1 MPWFKKN
8 LRQWL
13 NRFSLRACFL
23 TLFFSGY
30 SKKAPGTIGSLVA
43 LLLGLPILIFSANT
57 LFLAAILIGLIA
69 IAQIDKEE
77 EESKI
82 HDSSYIVIDEL
93 VGMWLAM
100 AISGLSLAGVI
111 LSFIFFRIYDITKP
125 SLIGK
130 IDKEVKGG
138 LGVVA
143 DDALA
148 GVLAGLSVLL
158 AINILGFFN
167 IKL

>member
-1 MPWFKKN
+1 MDK
-8 LRQWL
+8 
-13 NRFSLRACFL
+13 FSLRACFL

-57 LFLAAILIGLIA
+57 LFLGAIFVGLIA

-77 EESKI
+77 EETKR

-100 AISGLSLAGVI
+100 AISGLSLAGVV

-148 GVLAGLSVLL
+148 GVLAGLSALL
-158 AINILGFFN
+158 VISILGFFN
-167 IKL
+167 IKF

>member
-1 MPWFKKN
+1 MNK
-8 LRQWL
+8 
-13 NRFSLRACFL
+13 FSLRMCFL

-57 LFLAAILIGLIA
+57 LFLAAVLIGLIA

-100 AISGLSLAGVI
+100 AISGLSLAGVV

>member
-1 MPWFKKN
+1 M
-8 LRQWL
+8 
-13 NRFSLRACFL
+13 
-23 TLFFSGY
+23 
-30 SKKAPGTIGSLVA
+30 
-43 LLLGLPILIFSANT
+43 LLGLPVLIFSANT
-57 LFLAAILIGLIA
+57 LFLGSIFIGLIA

-77 EESKI
+77 EETKR

-100 AISGLSLAGVI
+100 AVSGLSLAGVV

-148 GVLAGLSVLL
+148 GVLAGLSALL
-158 AINILGFFN
+158 VIHILGFFN

>member
-1 MPWFKKN
+1 MDKFN
-8 LRQWL
+8 LRT
-13 NRFSLRACFL
+13 CFL

-57 LFLAAILIGLIA
+57 LFLGAIFVGLIA
-69 IAQIDKEE
+69 ITQIDKEE

-93 VGMWLAM
+93 VGMWIAM

-125 SLIGK
+125 SLIGT

-158 AINILGFFN
+158 VISVLGFFN
-167 IKL
+167 IKF

>member
-1 MPWFKKN
+1 M
-8 LRQWL
+8 
-13 NRFSLRACFL
+13 
-23 TLFFSGY
+23 
-30 SKKAPGTIGSLVA
+30 
-43 LLLGLPILIFSANT
+43 LLGLPILIFSANT
-57 LFLAAILIGLIA
+57 LFLVAILIGLIA
-69 IAQIDKEE
+69 ITQIDKEE

-100 AISGLSLAGVI
+100 AISGLSLAGVV

-158 AINILGFFN
+158 VINILGFFN

>member
-1 MPWFKKN
+1 MDK
-8 LRQWL
+8 
-13 NRFSLRACFL
+13 FSLRACFL

-30 SKKAPGTIGSLVA
+30 SKKAPGTVGSLVA
-43 LLLGLPILIFSANT
+43 LLLGLPVLIFSANT
-57 LFLAAILIGLIA
+57 LFLGAIFVGLIA

-77 EESKI
+77 EETNR

-125 SLIGK
+125 SLIGR

-158 AINILGFFN
+158 VISVLGFFN

>member
-1 MPWFKKN
+1 MDKFG
-8 LRQWL
+8 
-13 NRFSLRACFL
+13 LRACFL

-57 LFLAAILIGLIA
+57 LFLGAVFIGLIA

-77 EESKI
+77 EETKR

-100 AISGLSLAGVI
+100 AISGLSLAGVV

-148 GVLAGLSVLL
+148 GVLAGLSALL

>member
-1 MPWFKKN
+1 M
-8 LRQWL
+8 
-13 NRFSLRACFL
+13 
-23 TLFFSGY
+23 
-30 SKKAPGTIGSLVA
+30 
-43 LLLGLPILIFSANT
+43 LLGLPVLIFSANT
-57 LFLAAILIGLIA
+57 LFLGAIFVGLIA

-100 AISGLSLAGVI
+100 AISGLSLAGVV

-130 IDKEVKGG
+130 IDKKVKGG

-148 GVLAGLSVLL
+148 GVLAGLSALL
-158 AINILGFFN
+158 VIHILGFFN

>member
-1 MPWFKKN
+1 MDK
-8 LRQWL
+8 
-13 NRFSLRACFL
+13 FSLRACFL

-43 LLLGLPILIFSANT
+43 LLLGLPVLIFSANT
-57 LFLAAILIGLIA
+57 LFLGAIFVGLIA
-69 IAQIDKEE
+69 ITQIDKEE
-77 EESKI
+77 EETKR

-100 AISGLSLAGVI
+100 AISGLSLAGVV

-148 GVLAGLSVLL
+148 GVLAGLSALL
-158 AINILGFFN
+158 VINVLGFFN
-167 IKL
+167 IKF

>member
-1 MPWFKKN
+1 MDK
-8 LRQWL
+8 
-13 NRFSLRACFL
+13 FSLRACFL

-43 LLLGLPILIFSANT
+43 LLLGLPVLIFSANT
-57 LFLAAILIGLIA
+57 LFLAAIFIGLIA

-100 AISGLSLAGVI
+100 AISGLSLAGMV

-158 AINILGFFN
+158 VINILGFFN
-167 IKL
+167 IKF

>member
-1 MPWFKKN
+1 MDKFN
-8 LRQWL
+8 
-13 NRFSLRACFL
+13 LRACFL

-43 LLLGLPILIFSANT
+43 LLLGLPVLIFSANT
-57 LFLAAILIGLIA
+57 LFLGAVFVGLIA

-77 EESKI
+77 EETKR

-100 AISGLSLAGVI
+100 AISGLSLAGVV

-130 IDKEVKGG
+130 IDKEIKGG

-148 GVLAGLSVLL
+148 GVLAGLSALL
-158 AINILGFFN
+158 VIHILGFFN

>member
-1 MPWFKKN
+1 MDK
-8 LRQWL
+8 
-13 NRFSLRACFL
+13 FSLRACFL

-57 LFLAAILIGLIA
+57 LFLAAVLIGLIA
-69 IAQIDKEE
+69 IAQIDEEE

-148 GVLAGLSVLL
+148 GVLAGLSTLL
-158 AINILGFFN
+158 VINILGFFN

>member
-1 MPWFKKN
+1 M
-8 LRQWL
+8 
-13 NRFSLRACFL
+13 
-23 TLFFSGY
+23 
-30 SKKAPGTIGSLVA
+30 
-43 LLLGLPILIFSANT
+43 LLGLPVLAFSANT
-57 LFLAAILIGLIA
+57 LFLGAIFVGLIA
-69 IAQIDKEE
+69 ITQIDKEE

-93 VGMWLAM
+93 VGMWIAM

-125 SLIGK
+125 SLIGT
-130 IDKEVKGG
+130 IDKKVKGG

-158 AINILGFFN
+158 VISVLGFFN
-167 IKL
+167 IKF

>member
-1 MPWFKKN
+1 MDK
-8 LRQWL
+8 
-13 NRFSLRACFL
+13 FSLRACFL

-43 LLLGLPILIFSANT
+43 LLLGLPVLIFSANT
-57 LFLAAILIGLIA
+57 LFLGAIFIGLIA

-100 AISGLSLAGVI
+100 AISGLSLAGVV
-111 LSFIFFRIYDITKP
+111 LSFIFFRIYDTTKP

-148 GVLAGLSVLL
+148 GVLAGLSALL
-158 AINILGFFN
+158 VIHILGFFN
-167 IKL
+167 IKF

>member
-1 MPWFKKN
+1 MNK
-8 LRQWL
+8 
-13 NRFSLRACFL
+13 FSLRACFL

-43 LLLGLPILIFSANT
+43 LLLGLPVLIFSANT

-100 AISGLSLAGVI
+100 AISGLSLAGVV

-130 IDKEVKGG
+130 IDKEIKGG

>member
-1 MPWFKKN
+1 MDK
-8 LRQWL
+8 
-13 NRFSLRACFL
+13 FSLRACFL

-57 LFLAAILIGLIA
+57 LFLGAVFVGLIA

-77 EESKI
+77 EETKR

-100 AISGLSLAGVI
+100 AISGLSLAGVV

-148 GVLAGLSVLL
+148 GVLAGLSTLL
-158 AINILGFFN
+158 VISVLGFFN

>member
-1 MPWFKKN
+1 MDK
-8 LRQWL
+8 
-13 NRFSLRACFL
+13 FSLRACFL

-43 LLLGLPILIFSANT
+43 LLLGLPVLIFSANT
-57 LFLAAILIGLIA
+57 LFLGAIFVGLIA
-69 IAQIDKEE
+69 ITQIDKEE
-77 EESKI
+77 EETKI

-100 AISGLSLAGVI
+100 AISGLSLAGVV
-111 LSFIFFRIYDITKP
+111 LSFIFFRIYDITKL

-148 GVLAGLSVLL
+148 GVLAGLSALL
-158 AINILGFFN
+158 VINILGFFN
-167 IKL
+167 IKF

>member
-1 MPWFKKN
+1 MDK
-8 LRQWL
+8 
-13 NRFSLRACFL
+13 FSLRACFL

-43 LLLGLPILIFSANT
+43 LLLGLPVLIFSANT
-57 LFLAAILIGLIA
+57 LFLAAVLIGLIA

-100 AISGLSLAGVI
+100 AISGLSLAGVV

-125 SLIGK
+125 SLIGR

-148 GVLAGLSVLL
+148 GVLAGLSTLL
-158 AINILGFFN
+158 IIHILGIFN
-167 IKL
+167 IKF

>member
-1 MPWFKKN
+1 MDK
-8 LRQWL
+8 
-13 NRFSLRACFL
+13 FSLRACFL

-43 LLLGLPILIFSANT
+43 LLLGLPVLIFSANT
-57 LFLAAILIGLIA
+57 LFLGAIFIGLIA

-77 EESKI
+77 EETKR

-100 AISGLSLAGVI
+100 AVSGLSLAGVV

-125 SLIGK
+125 SLIGR

-158 AINILGFFN
+158 VIHILGFFN

>member
-1 MPWFKKN
+1 MNK
-8 LRQWL
+8 
-13 NRFSLRACFL
+13 FSLRACFL

-43 LLLGLPILIFSANT
+43 LLLGLPVLIFSANT
-57 LFLAAILIGLIA
+57 LFLAAVLIGLIA
-69 IAQIDKEE
+69 ITQIDKEE

-148 GVLAGLSVLL
+148 GVLAGLSALL
-158 AINILGFFN
+158 VINILGFFN

>member
-1 MPWFKKN
+1 MNK
-8 LRQWL
+8 
-13 NRFSLRACFL
+13 FSLRACFL

-43 LLLGLPILIFSANT
+43 LLLGLPVLIFSANT

-77 EESKI
+77 EESKV

-130 IDKEVKGG
+130 IDKEIKGG

-158 AINILGFFN
+158 VINILGFFN

>member
-1 MPWFKKN
+1 MNKFG
-8 LRQWL
+8 
-13 NRFSLRACFL
+13 LRACFL

-57 LFLAAILIGLIA
+57 LFLAAVLIGLIA

-100 AISGLSLAGVI
+100 AISGLSLAGVV

>member
-1 MPWFKKN
+1 MDK
-8 LRQWL
+8 
-13 NRFSLRACFL
+13 FSLRACFL

-30 SKKAPGTIGSLVA
+30 SKKAPGTVGSLVA
-43 LLLGLPILIFSANT
+43 LLLGLPVLIFSANT
-57 LFLAAILIGLIA
+57 LFLATILIGLIA

-100 AISGLSLAGVI
+100 AISGLSLAGVV

-148 GVLAGLSVLL
+148 GVLAGLSALL

>member
-1 MPWFKKN
+1 MDK
-8 LRQWL
+8 
-13 NRFSLRACFL
+13 FSLRACFL

-57 LFLAAILIGLIA
+57 LFLGAVFVGLIA
-69 IAQIDKEE
+69 ITQIDKEE
-77 EESKI
+77 EETKR

-100 AISGLSLAGVI
+100 AISGLSLAGVV

-125 SLIGK
+125 SLIGR

-148 GVLAGLSVLL
+148 GVLAGLSALL
-158 AINILGFFN
+158 VIHILGFFN

>member
-1 MPWFKKN
+1 MDKFG
-8 LRQWL
+8 
-13 NRFSLRACFL
+13 LRACFL

-57 LFLAAILIGLIA
+57 LFLGAIFVGLIA

-82 HDSSYIVIDEL
+82 HDSSHIVIDEL

-100 AISGLSLAGVI
+100 AVSGLSLAGVV

-148 GVLAGLSVLL
+148 GVLAGLSALL
-158 AINILGFFN
+158 VIHILGFFN

>member
-1 MPWFKKN
+1 MDK
-8 LRQWL
+8 
-13 NRFSLRACFL
+13 FSLRACFL

-57 LFLAAILIGLIA
+57 LFLGAIFVGLIA
-69 IAQIDKEE
+69 ITQIDKEE
-77 EESKI
+77 EETKI

-93 VGMWLAM
+93 VGVWLAM
-100 AISGLSLAGVI
+100 AISGLSLAGVV

-148 GVLAGLSVLL
+148 GVLAGLSALL
-158 AINILGFFN
+158 AIHILGFFN

>member
-1 MPWFKKN
+1 MNK
-8 LRQWL
+8 
-13 NRFSLRACFL
+13 FSLRACFL

-30 SKKAPGTIGSLVA
+30 SKKSPGTVGSLVA
-43 LLLGLPILIFSANT
+43 LLLGLPVLIFSANT
-57 LFLAAILIGLIA
+57 LFLAAVLIGLIA

-100 AISGLSLAGVI
+100 AISGLSLAGVV

-158 AINILGFFN
+158 VINILGFFN

>member
-1 MPWFKKN
+1 MDK
-8 LRQWL
+8 
-13 NRFSLRACFL
+13 FSLRACFL

-57 LFLAAILIGLIA
+57 LFLGAIFVGLIA
-69 IAQIDKEE
+69 ITQIDKEE
-77 EESKI
+77 EETNR

-100 AISGLSLAGVI
+100 AVSGLSLAGVV

-148 GVLAGLSVLL
+148 GILAGLSALL
-158 AINILGFFN
+158 VIHILGFFN

>member
-1 MPWFKKN
+1 MDK
-8 LRQWL
+8 
-13 NRFSLRACFL
+13 FSLRTCFL

-43 LLLGLPILIFSANT
+43 LLLGLPVLIFSANT
-57 LFLAAILIGLIA
+57 LFLGAIFVGLIA

-77 EESKI
+77 EETKR

-158 AINILGFFN
+158 VINVLGFFN

>member
-1 MPWFKKN
+1 M
-8 LRQWL
+8 
-13 NRFSLRACFL
+13 
-23 TLFFSGY
+23 
-30 SKKAPGTIGSLVA
+30 
-43 LLLGLPILIFSANT
+43 LLGLPVLIFSANT
-57 LFLAAILIGLIA
+57 LFLGAVFIGLIA

-93 VGMWLAM
+93 VGMWLSM
-100 AISGLSLAGVI
+100 AISGLSLAGVV

-148 GVLAGLSVLL
+148 GVLAGLSALL
-158 AINILGFFN
+158 VIHILGFFN

>member
-1 MPWFKKN
+1 MNK
-8 LRQWL
+8 
-13 NRFSLRACFL
+13 FSLRACFL

-43 LLLGLPILIFSANT
+43 LLLGLPVLIFSANT
-57 LFLAAILIGLIA
+57 LFLAAVLIGLIA

-130 IDKEVKGG
+130 IDKEIKGG

-158 AINILGFFN
+158 VINILGFFN

>member
-1 MPWFKKN
+1 M
-8 LRQWL
+8 
-13 NRFSLRACFL
+13 
-23 TLFFSGY
+23 
-30 SKKAPGTIGSLVA
+30 A

-57 LFLAAILIGLIA
+57 LFLGAIFVGLIA
-69 IAQIDKEE
+69 ITQIDKEE
-77 EESKI
+77 EESKV

-167 IKL
+167 IKF

>member
-1 MPWFKKN
+1 MD
-8 LRQWL
+8 
-13 NRFSLRACFL
+13 RFSLRACFL

-57 LFLAAILIGLIA
+57 LFLGAVFVGLIA

-77 EESKI
+77 EETNR

-100 AISGLSLAGVI
+100 AISGLSLVGVV

-125 SLIGK
+125 SLIGR

-148 GVLAGLSVLL
+148 GVLAGLSALL
-158 AINILGFFN
+158 VISVLGFFN
-167 IKL
+167 IKF

>member
-1 MPWFKKN
+1 
-8 LRQWL
+8 
-13 NRFSLRACFL
+13 ACFL

-57 LFLAAILIGLIA
+57 LFLGAIFVGLIA

-77 EESKI
+77 EETKR

-100 AISGLSLAGVI
+100 AISGLSLAGVV
-111 LSFIFFRIYDITKP
+111 LSFIFFRVYDITKP

-148 GVLAGLSVLL
+148 GVLAGLSALL
-158 AINILGFFN
+158 VIHILGFFN

>member
-1 MPWFKKN
+1 M
-8 LRQWL
+8 
-13 NRFSLRACFL
+13 
-23 TLFFSGY
+23 
-30 SKKAPGTIGSLVA
+30 
-43 LLLGLPILIFSANT
+43 LLGLPVLIFSANT
-57 LFLAAILIGLIA
+57 LFLGAIFIGLIA

-148 GVLAGLSVLL
+148 GVLAGLSALL

>member
-1 MPWFKKN
+1 MDK
-8 LRQWL
+8 
-13 NRFSLRACFL
+13 FSLRTCFL

-57 LFLAAILIGLIA
+57 LFLGAIFVGLIA
-69 IAQIDKEE
+69 VAQIDKEE
-77 EESKI
+77 EETKR

-125 SLIGK
+125 SLIGR

-158 AINILGFFN
+158 VINVLGFFN

>member
-1 MPWFKKN
+1 MDK
-8 LRQWL
+8 
-13 NRFSLRACFL
+13 FSLRACFL

-43 LLLGLPILIFSANT
+43 LLLGLPVLAFSANT
-57 LFLAAILIGLIA
+57 LFLGAIFVGLIA

-77 EESKI
+77 EETKR

-148 GVLAGLSVLL
+148 GVLAGLSALL
-158 AINILGFFN
+158 VISILGFFN
-167 IKL
+167 IKF

>member
-1 MPWFKKN
+1 M
-8 LRQWL
+8 
-13 NRFSLRACFL
+13 
-23 TLFFSGY
+23 
-30 SKKAPGTIGSLVA
+30 
-43 LLLGLPILIFSANT
+43 LLGLPVLIFSANT
-57 LFLAAILIGLIA
+57 LFLGAIFVGLIA

-100 AISGLSLAGVI
+100 AISGLSLAGVV

-148 GVLAGLSVLL
+148 GVLAGLSALL
-158 AINILGFFN
+158 VIHILGFFN

>member
-1 MPWFKKN
+1 MDK
-8 LRQWL
+8 
-13 NRFSLRACFL
+13 FSLRACFL

-57 LFLAAILIGLIA
+57 LFLGAIFVGLIA

-77 EESKI
+77 EETKR

-100 AISGLSLAGVI
+100 AISGLSLAGVV

-148 GVLAGLSVLL
+148 GVLAGLSALL
-158 AINILGFFN
+158 VINVLGFFN
-167 IKL
+167 IKF

>member
-1 MPWFKKN
+1 MDKFN
-8 LRQWL
+8 
-13 NRFSLRACFL
+13 LRACFL

-57 LFLAAILIGLIA
+57 LFLGAIFVGLIA
-69 IAQIDKEE
+69 ITQIDKEE

-93 VGMWLAM
+93 VGMWIAM

-125 SLIGK
+125 SLIGT

-158 AINILGFFN
+158 VINILGFFN
-167 IKL
+167 IKF